1 MASRRAS
8 TVKPELAIT
17 PAQAQALIGRVAEGC
32 TVTTVTELHGGE
44 IGAVYQVDF
53 ADRTSPL
60 VLKVYSEALH
70 WKMRKEANVCRLL
83 ADRLGVPVPR
93 ILLADDSRSLIDLNF
108 IVMSKLEGRLLGN
121 IERTLT
127 PPQLFAAYSQMGQLL
142 REIHRIAMDSFG
154 YIGPDGV
161 WTAHAGNRVYVT
173 FQFDRK
179 LADFVKHGGDSTL
192 CERAKAFIV
201 AHTPLLD
208 GCSTASLCH
217 FDFHAG
223 NILALPVNG
232 APRLSGLL
240 DFEGAIAGD
249 PLMDLA
255 KAMYYFTAA
264 DAPKTEGLLDGYGAI
279 DRPDWQSTL
288 ALYRLYCTLELW
300 CWMAEIGNHAALPGL
315 TAELQRSL

>member
-1 MASRRAS
+1 MAS

-17 PAQAQALIGRVAEGC
+17 PAQAQALIGRVVEGC
-32 TVTTVTELHGGE
+32 TVTAVTELHGGE

-53 ADRTSPL
+53 ANQTSPL
-60 VLKVYSEALH
+60 VLKVYPEALY
-70 WKMRKEANVCRLL
+70 WKMRKETNVCRQL
-83 ADRLGVPVPR
+83 AGRLGVPVPR
-93 ILLADDSRSLIDLNF
+93 ILLADDSRSSIGLNY
-108 IVMSKLEGRLLGN
+108 IVMSKLEGHLLGD

-142 REIHRIAMDSFG
+142 REIHRVAMDSFG

-161 WTAHAGNRVYVT
+161 WTAHASNHAYVT

-179 LADFVKHGGDSTL
+179 LADFARRGGNSML
-192 CERAKAFIV
+192 CDRVKAFV
-201 AHTPLLD
+201 AAHTPLLD
-208 GCSTASLCH
+208 GCRTASLCH

-223 NILALPVNG
+223 NILALPANG

-264 DAPKTEGLLDGYGAI
+264 DAPKTEGLLDGYGTME
-279 DRPDWQSTL
+279 RPDWQSTL

-300 CWMAEIGNHAALPGL
+300 CWMAEIGNHAALPRL